1 MLYGSQQICAILM
14 VFLSRERNN
23 KIIPKVTTMKLNTC
37 SLLYILLILS
47 GKQSSTGVVVI
58 IFHNSPWAR
67 ECWSVAGPG
76 RYLLFVARNLITW
89 HHGTMVVEEEVGV
102 TQPGARP
109 VHSATLHIYQ
119 SSPA

>member
-1 MLYGSQQICAILM
+1 M
-14 VFLSRERNN
+14 
-23 KIIPKVTTMKLNTC
+23 IIPKVTTMKLNTC

-47 GKQSSTGVVVI
+47 GKQSSTGIVVL
-58 IFHNSPWAR
+58 IFPNSPRAR

>member
-1 MLYGSQQICAILM
+1 M

-23 KIIPKVTTMKLNTC
+23 MIIPKVTTMKLNTC

-47 GKQSSTGVVVI
+47 GKQSSTGIVVL
-58 IFHNSPWAR
+58 IFPNSPRAR